1 MIHLDKN
8 DFIPVGTVIKPHG
21 LKGEL
26 VIETEEDWE
35 DAFENSKYLLLEVEG
50 GLVPFFVNGDG
61 VNFRT
66 STTLSLTFDE
76 IDSAEKVKPYCGC
89 KVYLHKGV
97 IQDDT
102 AGDELNELIGFTVF
116 DQKKG
121 KLGDVIRV
129 DDFSGNVV
137 LTVQH
142 GIHEI
147 LIPLSEELITQYLEE
162 ERELHLDCPDG
173 LIDLYL
179 EG

>member
-76 IDSAEKVKPYCGC
+76 IDSAG
-89 KVYLHKGV
+89 KG
-97 IQDDT
+97 
-102 AGDELNELIGFTVF
+102 
-116 DQKKG
+116 
-121 KLGDVIRV
+121 
-129 DDFSGNVV
+129 
-137 LTVQH
+137 
-142 GIHEI
+142 
-147 LIPLSEELITQYLEE
+147 
-162 ERELHLDCPDG
+162 
-173 LIDLYL
+173 
-179 EG
+179 